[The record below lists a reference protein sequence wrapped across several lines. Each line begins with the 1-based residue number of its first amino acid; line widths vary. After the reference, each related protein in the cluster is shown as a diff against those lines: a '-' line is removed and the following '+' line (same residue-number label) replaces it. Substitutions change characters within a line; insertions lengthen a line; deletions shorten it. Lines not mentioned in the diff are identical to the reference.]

1 MMTDTEVG
9 GVLQQLRAR
18 IAASGVKHV
27 DIAQQTGM
35 NPTAISAILSGR
47 RKMPKRFEAR
57 LLRAVGKLEAA
68 ERAANAARAQVLKA
82 LEDDFR

>member
-1 MMTDTEVG
+1 LLQLRARGD
-9 GVLQQLRAR
+9 VLLQLRAR
-18 IAASGVKHV
+18 IAAAGVKHV

-68 ERAANAARAQVLKA
+68 ERAANAARAKVLKA

>member
-9 GVLQQLRAR
+9 GVLLQLRAR
-18 IAASGVKHV
+18 IAAAEVEHV
-27 DIAQQTGM
+27 DIAQLTGM

-68 ERAANAARAQVLKA
+68 ERAANAARAKVLQA

>member
-1 MMTDTEVG
+1 M
-9 GVLQQLRAR
+9 LQLRAR
-18 IAASGVKHV
+18 IAAAEVEHV
-27 DIAQQTGM
+27 DIAQLTGM

-68 ERAANAARAQVLKA
+68 ERAANAARAKVLKA

>member
-1 MMTDTEVG
+1 MMTDTEIG
-9 GVLQQLRAR
+9 GVLLQLRAR
-18 IAASGVKHV
+18 IAAAGVKHV
-27 DIAQQTGM
+27 DIAQLTGM

-68 ERAANAARAQVLKA
+68 ERAANAARAKVLKA